1 MTRLTF
7 RLFAVAGLCSLLL
20 LMRGGGAVGSAAG
33 SQAPSLNAKS
43 IAATRAEP
51 INQTYTVDGTRR
63 TGLIFP
69 NTASA
74 PATGTPLVFVF
85 HGHGGTA
92 QFVARRF
99 RLHELWP
106 QAIVV
111 YMQGLPGV
119 AGITDQ
125 AGEKPGWQKNPGEVG
140 DRDVKFVDV
149 ALAEIQKQ
157 YKVDAHCIYALGHSN
172 GARFVNVLWKMRGNI
187 FAAFCSASAQG
198 GLLLRDVVPRSI
210 FMIAGEKDPL
220 VPYQTQVLS
229 VDLVRKRLQTDSSKA
244 VTKGYAR
251 FEPGIN
257 GTELVTYLHPG
268 GHEFPADALPLA
280 VAFFQRHS
288 LKN

>member
-7 RLFAVAGLCSLLL
+7 RLFAFAGLCLALVL
-20 LMRGGGAVGSAAG
+20 IGIGGAGGSAARA
-33 SQAPSLNAKS
+33 QAPSSAVKS
-43 IAATRAEP
+43 TAATRGAP
-51 INQTYTVDGTRR
+51 VNQTYMVDGVRR
-63 TGLIFP
+63 TALIYL
-69 NTASA
+69 NTL
-74 PATGTPLVFVF
+74 PVRATGLPVLFVF

-106 QAIVV
+106 EAIVV

-140 DRDVKFVDV
+140 DRDLKFVDV
-149 ALAEIQKQ
+149 ALADVLK
-157 YKVDAHCIYALGHSN
+157 KGFVDSRRIYALGHSN
-172 GARFVNVLWKMRGNI
+172 GARFVNVLWKMRSEV

-198 GLLLRDVVPRSI
+198 GLLLRDVAPRSI

-229 VDLVRKRLQTDSSKA
+229 VDLVRKRLQIDPSKA
-244 VTKGYAR
+244 ETNGYAR
-251 FEPGIN
+251 FEQGIN

-268 GHEFPADALPLA
+268 GHEFPSEALPLA
-280 VAFFQRHS
+280 VEFFKRHT